1 MPPKESAP
9 ISAAPPPGVP
19 PLQRFPMCLT
29 CPNRQDSPNHGKD
42 ARTRALS
49 TVMKRSLYVLFLI
62 CAGILVGSLVA
73 ALTKNIGFLSWLS
86 FGLDFGLTQ
95 PFVLDLAV
103 LRLTFGL
110 TVNLNISVILF
121 LSLFLAVGLR
131 LYDR

>member
-1 MPPKESAP
+1 MTE
-9 ISAAPPPGVP
+9 
-19 PLQRFPMCLT
+19 T
-29 CPNRQDSPNHGKD
+29 
-42 ARTRALS
+42 
-49 TVMKRSLYVLFLI
+49 MKRSLYILFLI

-73 ALTKNIGFLSWLS
+73 ALTKNIGLLSWLS
-86 FGLDFGLTQ
+86 YGLDFGLTQ

-131 LYDR
+131 LYGR